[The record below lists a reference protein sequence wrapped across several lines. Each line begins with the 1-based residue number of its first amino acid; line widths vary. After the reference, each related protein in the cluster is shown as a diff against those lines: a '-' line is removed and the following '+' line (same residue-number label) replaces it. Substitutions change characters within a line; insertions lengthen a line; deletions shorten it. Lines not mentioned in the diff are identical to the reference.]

1 MGRYSSMLHNFLEKK
16 SQVAF
21 CQNAC
26 SKQILPLKHL
36 PLNQPTAFLIT
47 RLLLAKDLV
56 SIAEPDKDYF
66 ARHASL
72 NRPWSEKFRRPDW
85 LIIW

>member
-1 MGRYSSMLHNFLEKK
+1 VKTHQNRINDDRQSANFQTLNKMLIDFSLQVVRATLSKDLVMGRYSSMLHNFLEKK

-36 PLNQPTAFLIT
+36 PLNQPTAFLNT
-47 RLLLAKDLV
+47 R
-56 SIAEPDKDYF
+56 
-66 ARHASL
+66 
-72 NRPWSEKFRRPDW
+72 
-85 LIIW
+85 